1 MPSIF
6 DEIQIR
12 DLLIPNR
19 IWLSPMCQ
27 YSAVDGMPNN
37 WHLIHLGK
45 YAMGKV
51 GLVMTEASVISAGAR
66 STLRDTGIWNDEQ
79 VAAWKPIVDFVHEQ

>member
-12 DLLIPNR
+12 DLTIPNR

-27 YSAVDGMPNN
+27 YSAVDGVPNN

-51 GLVMTEASVISAGAR
+51 GLIMT
-66 STLRDTGIWNDEQ
+66 
-79 VAAWKPIVDFVHEQ
+79 